1 MPLSGAI
8 NVWVNASPLFSRH
21 YRGRGFCGGPGAAA
35 GFRSSA
41 AADLRDQ
48 IDLAIGFER
57 GEVGVLENLAV
68 DRYRHALVDLAA
80 KTRKPAVELQ
90 NHPAESVRLHLELG
104 RAAGEPAGGLAREM
118 DARQAATRRS
128 CRSRRAAAAVTSA
141 SRAYARRSH
150 R

>member
-8 NVWVNASPLFSRH
+8 NVWVNASPLFSRN

-57 GEVGVLENLAV
+57 GEVGVLENLAI
-68 DRYRHALVDLAA
+68 DRRRHAHIGGTMASP
-80 KTRKPAVELQ
+80 RYPGF
-90 NHPAESVRLHLELG
+90 SVV
-104 RAAGEPAGGLAREM
+104 
-118 DARQAATRRS
+118 
-128 CRSRRAAAAVTSA
+128 AVTAQVQSPIGTIG
-141 SRAYARRSH
+141 
-150 R
+150 